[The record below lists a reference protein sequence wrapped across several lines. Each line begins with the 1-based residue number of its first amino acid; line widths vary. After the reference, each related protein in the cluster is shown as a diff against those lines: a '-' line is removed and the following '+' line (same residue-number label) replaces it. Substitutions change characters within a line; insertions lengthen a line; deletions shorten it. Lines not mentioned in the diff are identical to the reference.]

1 MTNSKTPRPWNRS
14 STLTPVRRVLA
25 ATGLFLAVLAPSAP
39 AAVSVRFERLD
50 GFRAPGTPARLNQVG
65 VLEIGPRNARN
76 VLVLSPGTSAG
87 AAYFAPVA
95 RKIVQRAS
103 GWQVWA
109 VERRENLLED
119 QSMLDRAKQGT
130 ATGRQLFDYYLGWL
144 TDPSVSPHFQ
154 FVPDASVGFARRWG
168 MRVEVEDLR
177 RVVAAARRAGRR
189 VVLGG
194 HSLGGSITTA
204 YATWDFGGRP
214 GARDLAGLVYIDGG
228 SSPSPVSAAGARAAL
243 QRLQSGSPWLAFGGI
258 AAPFAGLFQA
268 TGAAG
273 ALIDPNGPSLGQA
286 FPLLP
291 ATLKA
296 PVPVTNVAQFGYAL
310 DTETSPAPL
319 AAAQAHLG
327 RLAASGDPRGW
338 DGAGELTP
346 VGRYAQM
353 FAGAGLRGLDGTA
366 WYHPLRLT
374 IDAGAVAAGNR
385 NAAQRV
391 LGVRA
396 THGDDLPDGTRIYAF
411 AAALGGERVLAAARA
426 LARQSGISPRALTL
440 VDRHRTYAHND
451 PAGASPKNAF
461 LDTLVPWLRGL
472 GRRGS
477 G

>member
-1 MTNSKTPRPWNRS
+1 MH
-14 STLTPVRRVLA
+14 RVLA
-25 ATGLFLAVLAPSAP
+25 ATVLFLALQAASAHATVP
-39 AAVSVRFERLD
+39 VRFERLD
-50 GFRAPGTPARLNQVG
+50 GFRAPGTPARLNKVG
-65 VLEIGPRNARN
+65 VLEIGPRSARN
-76 VLVLSPGTSAG
+76 VLVLNPGTSAS

-95 RKIVQRAS
+95 KTIVQRAA

-119 QSMLDRAKQGT
+119 HSMLDRAKQGT

-144 TDPSVSPHFQ
+144 TDSSVSPHFQ

-177 RVVAAARRAGRR
+177 RVVAAARRGGRR

-194 HSLGGSITTA
+194 HSLGGTITTA
-204 YATWDFGGRP
+204 YATWDFRGRP

-228 SSPSPVSAAGARAAL
+228 SSPTPVRAADARAAL
-243 QRLQSGSPWLAFGGI
+243 SRLQAGSPWLAFGGI
-258 AAPFAGLFQA
+258 GAPFAGLFQA
-268 TGAAG
+268 TGAEG
-273 ALIDPNGPSLGQA
+273 VLIDPNGPSLGQA

-291 ATLKA
+291 ANLK
-296 PVPVTNVAQFGYAL
+296 PPIPVTNTGQFGYAL

-346 VGRYAQM
+346 IERYAQM
-353 FAGAGLRGLDGTA
+353 FAGAGLLGLDGTA

-374 IDAGAVAAGNR
+374 IDAGAVADGRR
-385 NAAQRV
+385 NAAQQV
-391 LGVRA
+391 LGVRS
-396 THGDDLPDGTRIYAF
+396 THGDDLADGTRIYAF
-411 AAALGGERVLAAARA
+411 AASLGGTRVLAAARA
-426 LARQSGISPRALTL
+426 LARRSGIPRRALTL
-440 VDRHRTYAHND
+440 VDRHATYAHND
-451 PAGASPKNAF
+451 PAAASPTNAF
-461 LDTLVPWLRGL
+461 VDTLVPWLRGVA
-472 GRRGS
+472 RRAS

>member
-1 MTNSKTPRPWNRS
+1 
-14 STLTPVRRVLA
+14 VRRVLA
-25 ATGLFLAVLAPSAP
+25 ASGLLLALLAPSAQG
-39 AAVSVRFERLD
+39 AVPVRFARLD
-50 GFRAPGTPARLNQVG
+50 GFRAPGTPAQLNKVG
-65 VLEIGPRNARN
+65 VLQIGPRSARN

-95 RKIVQRAS
+95 RTIVQRAS

-119 QSMLDRAKQGT
+119 HSMLDRAKQGA

-144 TDPSVSPHFQ
+144 TDSSVSPHFE
-154 FVPDASVGFARRWG
+154 FVPDASVGFARGWG

-177 RVVAAARRAGRR
+177 RVVAAARRGGRR

-228 SSPSPVSAAGARAAL
+228 SSPAPLSAADARAAL
-243 QRLQSGSPWLAFGGI
+243 ARLQAGSPWLAFGGI
-258 AAPFAGLFQA
+258 GAPFAGLFQA
-268 TGAAG
+268 TGAVG
-273 ALIDPNGPSLGQA
+273 ALIDPGGPSLGQA

-291 ATLKA
+291 ANLKP
-296 PVPVTNVAQFGYAL
+296 PVPATNLGQFGYAL
-310 DTETSPAPL
+310 DTGTSPAPL

-327 RLAASGDPRGW
+327 RLAAAGDPRGW
-338 DGAGELTP
+338 DQAGELTP
-346 VGRYAQM
+346 IGRYARM

-374 IDAGAVAAGNR
+374 IDAGAVADGDR

-396 THGDDLPDGTRIYAF
+396 THGDDLPDSTRIYAF
-411 AAALGGERVLAAARA
+411 AASLGGARVLTAARA
-426 LARQSGISPRALTL
+426 LARQSGIPRRALTL

-451 PAGASPKNAF
+451 PAGASPDNAF
-461 LDTLVPWLRGL
+461 VATLVPWLRGVA
-472 GRRGS
+472 RRAS